1 MATSTTS
8 KALTVTHPA
17 CLVDGSDAEF
27 RHLVNGLLPFAA
39 RLLSIRDGFGS
50 MVGLTGVQYSLIRSI
65 EHLSIRQEVTVN
77 QLAEHLHLS
86 GAFVTVETNKLK
98 KLGLIDKKAHPD
110 DKRKI
115 RLTVT
120 KAGHRL
126 LNELLPTQQ
135 HINDVLFEGV
145 TRSEFKVLCSLVDR
159 LVINGDQ
166 AALELAHLQAR
177 QQKAAAARSAGA

>member
-1 MATSTTS
+1 MTTSTAN
-8 KALTVTHPA
+8 KVLTVTNPA

-27 RHLVNGLLPFAA
+27 RRLVNGLLPFAA

-50 MVGLTGVQYSLIRSI
+50 IVGLTGVQYSLSRSI
-65 EHLSIRQEVTVN
+65 AHLSMRDEVTVN

-98 KLGLIDKKAHPD
+98 KMGLIDKKANPD
-110 DKRKI
+110 DKRKM
-115 RLTVT
+115 RLTMT
-120 KAGHRL
+120 AAGSRL

-135 HINDVLFEGV
+135 SINDVLFEGV
-145 TRSEFKVLCSLVDR
+145 TRTEFKVLCSFVDR

-166 AALELAHLQAR
+166 AVLDLAHLQTR
-177 QQKAAAARSAGA
+177 QQNVAKRGSGA